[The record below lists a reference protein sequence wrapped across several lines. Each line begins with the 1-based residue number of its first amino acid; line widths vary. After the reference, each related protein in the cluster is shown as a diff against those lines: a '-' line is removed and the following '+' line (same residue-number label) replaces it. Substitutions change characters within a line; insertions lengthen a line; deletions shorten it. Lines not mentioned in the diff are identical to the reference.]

1 MPIKRPSGIKD
12 YGSFYAANFTGS
24 GRGCRVRRTQWIGC
38 YGVGTKITGG
48 DIVPDRICLGG
59 EGEGRP
65 SCYRQPGRRDI
76 LAGLIPSVLIALLS
90 GIHLMKFRLGRVGG
104 LAACLLLCALSAA
117 RAVEISPHRALYTL
131 TLDTARQNSGIVSA
145 TGAMFYEWGEACDGW
160 TIEQRFRLRLQFA
173 ESGGDDVSSTLVTWE
188 SKDGLRYRFNERRL
202 RNGQPDEEI
211 HGDAHLDGPGKGGI
225 AEFVKPE
232 ATNVKLAPGV
242 LFPTAHTLLL
252 IERAQAGDHFVS
264 RAIFDGAAVGN
275 AGQITAVIGPELKPN
290 TDTKDPLLS
299 NPLLQRPSWKMRLAF
314 FPAESK
320 SEEPDYELGMR
331 LLDNG
336 VSQDMT
342 LDYSDYV
349 IKATLDHIE
358 ALPRPSC

>member
-1 MPIKRPSGIKD
+1 MPIKIPSQIGEKRL
-12 YGSFYAANFTGS
+12 FRTANFTGP
-24 GRGCRVRRTQWIGC
+24 GRGCRARR
-38 YGVGTKITGG
+38 VGSTGG
-48 DIVPDRICLGG
+48 RDAGAETAADMIHGG
-59 EGEGRP
+59 SEGAAQP
-65 SCYRQPGRRDI
+65 SCYRQDGIRDI
-76 LAGLIPSVLIALLS
+76 LAAIIPSVLIALLS
-90 GIHLMKFRLGRVGG
+90 GIHLMKIRPVRVGG
-104 LAACLLLCALSAA
+104 LAACLLLCALPAA
-117 RAVEISPHRALYTL
+117 RAVEVSPHRALYTL
-131 TLDTARQNSGIVSA
+131 TLDTARQSSGVVGA
-145 TGAMFYEWGEACDGW
+145 TGAMFYEWGETCDGW

-211 HGDAHLDGPGKGGI
+211 HGDAHLDGPGKGGV

-252 IERAQAGDHFVS
+252 IERAQAGDQFIS
-264 RAIFDGAAVGN
+264 RAIFDGAVVGN

-290 TDTKDPLLS
+290 TDTKNPLLS

-314 FPAESK
+314 FPAGSK

-342 LDYSDYV
+342 LDYSDYI

-358 ALPRPSC
+358 ALPKPSC